1 MHPSSSRTVAAEPS
15 ETQRRN
21 VGLIQ
26 MNCRL
31 GDRAA
36 NLAKAERHLQ
46 RLAGRTGLACLPE
59 MFDLGYDLPT
69 LGPSIFDLAE
79 VVPGPTTERL
89 GTFARRFDL
98 AIVAGVTERDSN
110 VTGLLF
116 DSTVIIGRDGALHS
130 RYRKSHLYPDEHRVF
145 RPGHALPVV
154 EVDGLR
160 LGVAICFELAFPPI
174 FSTLARRGAQLV
186 LNPSAVP
193 TGYGHLQD
201 VRTRARAQDNQIFVA
216 AVNHVGREGD
226 VSYCGGTQ
234 LADPR
239 GDLLAKA
246 TDHEEEVLVV
256 DLPLERIDEQ
266 RRQEPVFR
274 GMRSEQ
280 YES

>member
-1 MHPSSSRTVAAEPS
+1 VHPSPSRTVVAEPS

-89 GTFARRFDL
+89 GTFASRFDL